1 MATPT
6 GPIAWRARSEI
17 PATWDALVLSSQY
30 GEVSVNQRLDYI
42 KYTLFATVSN
52 QTDEESFYNPTQ
64 LLLAGKML
72 AMEVIP
78 AGADYWADQAIGFS
92 ASARSSSENVS
103 YPDRIASLWRVHAR
117 LLVESEKLKSQLGTS
132 GISGIKPV
140 RRMVAP
146 KINTETPFR
155 TAEPMTFPR
164 QYTDWDG
171 IPSTSRF
178 IG

>member
-17 PATWDALVLSSQY
+17 PATWDALVLASQY

-42 KYTLFATVSN
+42 KYSLFGTSVDQSVEGS
-52 QTDEESFYNPTQ
+52 TYNPVQ

-78 AGADYWADQAIGFS
+78 AGADYWADQAIGYS

-103 YPDRIASLWRVHAR
+103 YPDRISSLWRVHSR
-117 LLVESEKLKSQLGTS
+117 LLVESEKLKAQLGTS
-132 GISGIKPV
+132 GTSGIKPT

-146 KINTETPFR
+146 KVNTTTPFR
-155 TAEPMTFPR
+155 TSEPMTFPR

-171 IPSTSRF
+171 IAGSPRF
-178 IG
+178 L

>member
-17 PATWDALVLSSQY
+17 PATWDALVLASQY

-42 KYTLFATVSN
+42 KYSLFGTSVDQSL
-52 QTDEESFYNPTQ
+52 ESSLYNPVQ

-92 ASARSSSENVS
+92 ASARSSSENVT

-117 LLVESEKLKSQLGTS
+117 LLVEAENLKAQLGTS
-132 GISGIKPV
+132 GTSGIRPT
-140 RRMVAP
+140 RRMIAP

>member
-17 PATWDALVLSSQY
+17 PATWDALVLASQY
-30 GEVSVNQRLDYI
+30 GDVSVNQRLDYI
-42 KYTLFATVSN
+42 KYSLFGTSVN
-52 QTDEESFYNPTQ
+52 QSIEETSYNPVQ

-78 AGADYWADQAIGFS
+78 AGADYWADQAIGYS

-103 YPDRIASLWRVHAR
+103 YPDRINSLWRVHSR
-117 LLVESEKLKSQLGTS
+117 LLVESEKLKAQLGTS
-132 GISGIKPV
+132 GTSGIKPT

-146 KINTETPFR
+146 KVNTTTPFR
-155 TAEPMTFPR
+155 TSEPMTFPR
-164 QYTDWDG
+164 QYTEWDG
-171 IPSTSRF
+171 IPGTSRF
-178 IG
+178 I